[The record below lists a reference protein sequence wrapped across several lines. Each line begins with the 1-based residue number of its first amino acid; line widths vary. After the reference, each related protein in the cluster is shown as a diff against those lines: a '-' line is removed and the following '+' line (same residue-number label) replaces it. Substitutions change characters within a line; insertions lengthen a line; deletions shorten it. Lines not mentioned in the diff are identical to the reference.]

1 MAQDYTILMFANF
14 LVLLA
19 NIHTPKPTQILP
31 MPVVNLKKSLCGV
44 VHAIFSIAYL
54 EKQNKK

>member
-31 MPVVNLKKSLCGV
+31 MPVVNLKKSLCG
-44 VHAIFSIAYL
+44 AIFSIAYL